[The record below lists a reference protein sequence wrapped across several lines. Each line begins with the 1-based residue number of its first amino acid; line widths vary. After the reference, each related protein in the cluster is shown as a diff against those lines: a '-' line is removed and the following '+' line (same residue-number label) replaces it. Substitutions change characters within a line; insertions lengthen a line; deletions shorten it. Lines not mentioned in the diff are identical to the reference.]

1 MSASLSVKTE
11 PPRIFPVIVSS
22 SLEWFETANWPPV
35 VLQSYSPSI
44 DIDYSQPSNIF
55 TSTETIEGKT
65 IQKKMLNMK
74 KALPFNEKSLN
85 DIDIDDYAT
94 EIEFINNHILE
105 VLTSKNMEQF
115 NYFLNFLAFSAK
127 GKKVRTAIY
136 LQTDEGVGKG
146 ILMNFLNKIFG
157 HRFHKTSSVETITK
171 YTYPLE
177 GRCLINIDELTGD
190 KSLSVHAIQDQLKGL
205 ITEGSF
211 DCRDMF
217 KTSYTQKNTFNIIIT
232 TNNNA
237 IHLSINNRRRYICLD
252 VSNHRIGEG
261 GGCIRNKFLIF

>member
-1 MSASLSVKTE
+1 VGIVCPALSASLSVKTE

-157 HRFHKTSSVETITK
+157 QRFHKTSSVETITK

-252 VSNHRIGEG
+252 VSNHRIGE
-261 GGCIRNKFLIF
+261 